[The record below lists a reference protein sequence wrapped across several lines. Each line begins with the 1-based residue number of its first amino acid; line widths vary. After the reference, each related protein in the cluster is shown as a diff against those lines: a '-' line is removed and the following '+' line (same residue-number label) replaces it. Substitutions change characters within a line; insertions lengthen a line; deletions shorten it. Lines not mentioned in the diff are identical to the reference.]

1 MVSNSLFPHYFWE
14 RHRIVGSVRVDRQL
28 EMNRRGSSW
37 KRESLGRLTW
47 RDHQKFTFSGI
58 CNAGVDG
65 HLSIVGRREKRYLC
79 RKKHPR
85 TPLKMPQSSFT
96 LQ

>member
-28 EMNRRGSSW
+28 DMNRRLSSW

-47 RDHQKFTFSGI
+47 RDHQKFT
-58 CNAGVDG
+58 
-65 HLSIVGRREKRYLC
+65 Y
-79 RKKHPR
+79 
-85 TPLKMPQSSFT
+85 
-96 LQ
+96 